1 MQGKLLR
8 QVLDK
13 MMTSG
18 HAQNARVQVLLPDG
32 KYYDI
37 TSLQLLENK
46 LIGVRETHRLVFTVQ
61 SETWNMGKVLVFD
74 ACLKVPKLY
83 EGSCIRELVADGL
96 KLEPRTQGWINSEE
110 FLSKLGA

>member
-13 MMTSG
+13 MMTSD

-37 TSLQLLENK
+37 TSLQLSF
-46 LIGVRETHRLVFTVQ
+46 R
-61 SETWNMGKVLVFD
+61 
-74 ACLKVPKLY
+74 CLSQ
-83 EGSCIRELVADGL
+83 GSKTL
-96 KLEPRTQGWINSEE
+96 
-110 FLSKLGA
+110 

>member
-13 MMTSG
+13 MLKAPA
-18 HAQNARVQVLLPDG
+18 AQNARVQVCLPDG

-61 SETWNMGKVLVFD
+61 AETWNMGKVL
-74 ACLKVPKLY
+74 KKI
-83 EGSCIRELVADGL
+83 G
-96 KLEPRTQGWINSEE
+96 
-110 FLSKLGA
+110 

>member
-13 MMTSG
+13 MMT
-18 HAQNARVQVLLPDG
+18 RVL
-32 KYYDI
+32 
-37 TSLQLLENK
+37 
-46 LIGVRETHRLVFTVQ
+46 
-61 SETWNMGKVLVFD
+61 D

-83 EGSCIRELVADGL
+83 EGSCIRELVANGL

>member
-18 HAQNARVQVLLPDG
+18 HAQNARVQV
-32 KYYDI
+32 
-37 TSLQLLENK
+37 
-46 LIGVRETHRLVFTVQ
+46 
-61 SETWNMGKVLVFD
+61 VLD
-74 ACLKVPKLY
+74 ACCMLPKLY
-83 EGSCIRELVADGL
+83 EGSCIRELVANGL

-110 FLSKLGA
+110 FLSTLDA

>member
-61 SETWNMGKVLVFD
+61 FLMPVSRFQNFMKVH
-74 ACLKVPKLY
+74 AS
-83 EGSCIRELVADGL
+83 GSL
-96 KLEPRTQGWINSEE
+96 
-110 FLSKLGA
+110 

>member
-37 TSLQLLENK
+37 TSLQL
-46 LIGVRETHRLVFTVQ
+46 
-61 SETWNMGKVLVFD
+61 VLD

-110 FLSKLGA
+110 FLSVLGA

>member
-46 LIGVRETHRLVFTVQ
+46 LIGVRETHRLV
-61 SETWNMGKVLVFD
+61 VLD
-74 ACLKVPKLY
+74 ACCMLPKLY
-83 EGSCIRELVADGL
+83 EGSCIRELVANGL

-110 FLSKLGA
+110 FLSKLDA

>member
-18 HAQNARVQVLLPDG
+18 HAQNARVQVLL
-32 KYYDI
+32 
-37 TSLQLLENK
+37 
-46 LIGVRETHRLVFTVQ
+46 
-61 SETWNMGKVLVFD
+61 VLD

-83 EGSCIRELVADGL
+83 EGSCIRELVANGL

-110 FLSKLGA
+110 FLSVLGA

>member
-18 HAQNARVQVLLPDG
+18 YAQNARVQVLLPDG

-37 TSLQLLENK
+37 TSLQLL
-46 LIGVRETHRLVFTVQ
+46 
-61 SETWNMGKVLVFD
+61 VFD

-83 EGSCIRELVADGL
+83 EGSCIRDLVARGL
-96 KLEPRTQGWINSEE
+96 KLEPKESGFKDIEK
-110 FLSKLGA
+110 FLSLLGA

>member
-13 MMTSG
+13 MMTSD

-61 SETWNMGKVLVFD
+61 SETWKVLD

-83 EGSCIRELVADGL
+83 EGSCIRELVANGL

>member
-1 MQGKLLR
+1 MKPETKFYA
-8 QVLDK
+8 QVK
-13 MMTSG
+13 R
-18 HAQNARVQVLLPDG
+18 N
-32 KYYDI
+32 
-37 TSLQLLENK
+37 
-46 LIGVRETHRLVFTVQ
+46 FTV
-61 SETWNMGKVLVFD
+61 LD

>member
-8 QVLDK
+8 Q
-13 MMTSG
+13 
-18 HAQNARVQVLLPDG
+18 
-32 KYYDI
+32 
-37 TSLQLLENK
+37 
-46 LIGVRETHRLVFTVQ
+46 
-61 SETWNMGKVLVFD
+61 VLVFD

-83 EGSCIRELVADGL
+83 EGSCIRELVANGL

>member
-37 TSLQLLENK
+37 SF
-46 LIGVRETHRLVFTVQ
+46 R
-61 SETWNMGKVLVFD
+61 
-74 ACLKVPKLY
+74 CLSQ
-83 EGSCIRELVADGL
+83 GSKTL
-96 KLEPRTQGWINSEE
+96 
-110 FLSKLGA
+110 